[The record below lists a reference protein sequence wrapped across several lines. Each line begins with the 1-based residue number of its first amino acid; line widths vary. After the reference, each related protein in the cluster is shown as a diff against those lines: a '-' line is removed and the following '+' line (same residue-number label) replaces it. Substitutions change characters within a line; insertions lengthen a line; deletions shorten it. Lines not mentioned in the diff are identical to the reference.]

1 MNRSNSILTGGIIAL
16 TFLITFGLFLSDIGI
31 EDSGAAAEMEQ
42 VGFETGEG
50 IELNCNPE
58 IDKNR
63 DNIPDNIHLIPVIE
77 RFEGPTDWSYC
88 DFSNANLTGVDL
100 SGKDLTGT
108 ILTGADLTN
117 ANLTETRSWQGH
129 SAWRYNFLFEFHER
143 LVTIVSFDDIELI
156 HLMYRVDDFYSN
168 LTGND
173 LSSIDL
179 TNSILTSANLSG
191 KDMTNANLTGVDL
204 SGKDLTGTILVN
216 VDFTDAT
223 LNCVGHSICA

>member
-16 TFLITFGLFLSDIGI
+16 TFLITFGFFLSDIGI

-42 VGFETGEG
+42 VGFEAGEG

-108 ILTGADLTN
+108 IL
-117 ANLTETRSWQGH
+117 
-129 SAWRYNFLFEFHER
+129 
-143 LVTIVSFDDIELI
+143 
-156 HLMYRVDDFYSN
+156 
-168 LTGND
+168 
-173 LSSIDL
+173 
-179 TNSILTSANLSG
+179 
-191 KDMTNANLTGVDL
+191 
-204 SGKDLTGTILVN
+204 VN